1 MSRPSASAS
10 SKPIFNVGARMEVAK
25 DLQID
30 GTVGR
35 SNHETL
41 FSVGLKLLF

>member
-1 MSRPSASAS
+1 MSRPSASACPS
-10 SKPIFNVGARMEVAK
+10 PPSTSARALEVAK

-41 FSVGLKLLF
+41 FSVGLKQLF

>member
-1 MSRPSASAS
+1 MSRPSASAL
-10 SKPIFNVGARMEVAK
+10 SKPIFHVGARMEVAK
-25 DLQID
+25 GLQID

-41 FSVGLKLLF
+41 FSLGLKQLF